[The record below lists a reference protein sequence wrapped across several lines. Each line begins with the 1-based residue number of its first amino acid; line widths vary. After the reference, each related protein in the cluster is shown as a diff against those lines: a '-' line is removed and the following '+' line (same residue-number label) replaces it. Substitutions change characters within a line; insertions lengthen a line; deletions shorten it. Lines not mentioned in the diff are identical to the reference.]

1 MHTKINWFEIPSV
14 DFARAT
20 RFYESLFDTELKVE
34 QSGPVKMGIF
44 MDAAGNACGCV
55 AHSEQFQPSAE
66 GPVIYLDATPSI
78 DRILARIEPAGG
90 KIAMEKME
98 LPDGLGF
105 IGHFIDTEGN
115 RLALHQLPSQDQ
127 HPDKSS

>member
-1 MHTKINWFEIPSV
+1 MHTKINWFEIPSA

-20 RFYESLFDTELKVE
+20 KFYETLFDTSLKVD
-34 QSGPVKMGIF
+34 QSGPIKMSIF
-44 MDAAGNACGCV
+44 TDATGEACGCV
-55 AHSEQFQPSAE
+55 AHSEQYQPSAE

-78 DRILARIEPAGG
+78 DKILARIEPAGG
-90 KIAMEKME
+90 KILMEKME

-115 RLALHQLPSQDQ
+115 RLALHQMPGQS
-127 HPDKSS
+127 